1 MSKFIKRVASG
12 MGAYSYAQFVTI
24 GTQLLALPIFLNF
37 WSMETYGEWLMLSA
51 VPIYFSMSDLGIV
64 AVAGNK
70 MTMAIANNEPEQAN
84 KIFQSALLMTLFMI
98 SSVLLISLSCLFIV
112 DFDLLNKSGYKIALG
127 LLITS
132 SLLSTLGGLV
142 DAIFKANKKY
152 ALGTF
157 LITTV
162 RLVEWIFAILA
173 VYLYE
178 KIIFA
183 AAGILLARILM
194 TLFNITY
201 TAYKFKTIK
210 WSLKE
215 SQWEIIKSMLKPSI
229 AFMALPVGN
238 AISLQGMTLI
248 VGTILSP
255 ATVVIF
261 NTYRTL
267 SRLLFQVSAVLSKP
281 LWPEFSRLYGL
292 KEKSKILKVYFI
304 SIVITTFA
312 MACGFIFLYFMANDI
327 LQYWTSGKIIYMEE
341 IFMLFVLSTCI
352 AGIAQVT
359 TTVLAA
365 TNLHVGYFSF
375 FLVATLI
382 FVYCTSQVAPQYG
395 LTGIAWTQVIY
406 EIALLLM
413 GMIFLF
419 KKVIHKK
426 TLKL

>member
-12 MGAYSYAQFVTI
+12 MGAYSYAQLVTI
-24 GTQLLALPIFLNF
+24 GTQLLALPVFLSF
-37 WSMETYGEWLMLSA
+37 WSLETYGEWLMLSA

-215 SQWEIIKSMLKPSI
+215 SQWEIIKSKL
-229 AFMALPVGN
+229 
-238 AISLQGMTLI
+238 IS
-248 VGTILSP
+248 
-255 ATVVIF
+255 F
-261 NTYRTL
+261 
-267 SRLLFQVSAVLSKP
+267 
-281 LWPEFSRLYGL
+281 
-292 KEKSKILKVYFI
+292 
-304 SIVITTFA
+304 
-312 MACGFIFLYFMANDI
+312 
-327 LQYWTSGKIIYMEE
+327 
-341 IFMLFVLSTCI
+341 
-352 AGIAQVT
+352 
-359 TTVLAA
+359 
-365 TNLHVGYFSF
+365 
-375 FLVATLI
+375 
-382 FVYCTSQVAPQYG
+382 
-395 LTGIAWTQVIY
+395 
-406 EIALLLM
+406 
-413 GMIFLF
+413 
-419 KKVIHKK
+419 
-426 TLKL
+426 